1 MNKYRPIRTGGSQLK
16 TILIIYHS
24 HSGNV
29 EEMAYAV
36 KKGIEKS
43 KGFQVEMKKAQDA
56 SWDDLK
62 NAAGVAIGTP
72 DYFDYMA
79 GTVKDFF
86 DRVFYPS
93 QSKVKGSLTANMP
106 CVFFVSGGTGGMP
119 AIESLQKIGLAFK
132 FNVIEYINI
141 GSKLTA
147 GILTKCEDLGEKL
160 AIESLHR

>member
-1 MNKYRPIRTGGSQLK
+1 VDN
-16 TILIIYHS
+16 ILIIYHS

-36 KKGIEKS
+36 KRGIEKT
-43 KGFQVEMKKAQDA
+43 KGFQVEMKKAQEA
-56 SWDDLK
+56 TWDDLK
-62 NAAGVAIGTP
+62 NAAGIAIGSP

-86 DRVFYPS
+86 DRTFYPS
-93 QSKVKGSLTANMP
+93 QSKVKGSLTTNIP

-132 FNVIEYINI
+132 FNVIDYINA

-147 GILTKCEDLGEKL
+147 ELLMKCEDLGEKL
-160 AIESLHR
+160 ANKTLHR

>member
-1 MNKYRPIRTGGSQLK
+1 MDS
-16 TILIIYHS
+16 ILIVYHS
-24 HSGNV
+24 HNGNV

-36 KKGIEKS
+36 KRGIEKH
-43 KGFQVEMKKAQDA
+43 KDFQVKLKKAQEA
-56 SWDDLK
+56 TWDDLK
-62 NAAGVAIGTP
+62 NAAGIAIGTP

-86 DRVFYPS
+86 DRTFYPS

-119 AIESLQKIGLAFK
+119 AMESLQKIGEAFK
-132 FNVIEYINI
+132 FNVIDYINA

-147 GILTKCEDLGEKL
+147 ELLAKCEDLGEIL
-160 AIESLHR
+160 ANETLHR